1 MNATKE
7 VQLLEDSKVK
17 LTIRVPTDD
26 VRKQYD
32 DILKEYTQK
41 AHLKGFRPGKVPADI
56 IVRKL
61 GPALIDQTKAEVL
74 EKSLSEAFESVEQK
88 PIPYSTPE
96 IKADEALEIG
106 KDFSFE
112 VIYDTWPVVEL
123 GPYAGLEIDQPQWE
137 ITDEDIGRE
146 LKGIQE
152 QNALFTDKESG
163 ELEKGDIA
171 NVDYVELEVGAEKE
185 GTKREAFVFEVGTGY
200 NVYKIDDD
208 ILGMKKGET
217 KVITKV
223 YPEDFETSA
232 LAGKSVSLRVTLN
245 SVKDM
250 KLPEINDELAQDISE
265 KFKTLDDLKVD
276 IRAKLEQAVKNA
288 VRSRTVSRILDS
300 IVETSKIPLPQSIV
314 DYQLE
319 NMWQEYISQMRIE
332 EKKLVELLEAQGT
345 SVASLR
351 TEWLPSAQKR
361 ARLQLVI
368 SEVAKTENIAI
379 EDNELD
385 AEIAKIAEERKVKPE
400 ELKESLSKNNLVDYM
415 KSNLRIDKLYDFLL
429 SKTTLRPGEKTK
441 VLDIL
446 QGK

>member
-17 LTIRVPTDD
+17 LTIRVPTED

-32 DILKEYTQK
+32 DILKEYTEK

-61 GPALIDQTKAEVL
+61 GPSLIDQTKSEVL

-96 IKADEALEIG
+96 IKADDALELG
-106 KDFSFE
+106 KEFAFE

-123 GPYAGLEIDQPQWE
+123 GPYTGLEIDQPQWE

-163 ELEKGDIA
+163 DLEKGNIA
-171 NVDYVELEVGAEKE
+171 NVDYGELEAGAEKP

-208 ILGMKKGET
+208 IIGMKKGET
-217 KVITKV
+217 KLVTKV

-232 LAGKSVSLRVTLN
+232 LAGKSVTLRVTLN
-245 SVKDM
+245 SIKEK

-265 KFKTLDDLKVD
+265 KFKTLEELKAD
-276 IRAKLEQAVKNA
+276 IRTKLEHAVKQN
-288 VRSRTVSRILDS
+288 VRSRTITRLLDS
-300 IVETSKIPLPQSIV
+300 IVETSKIPLPQSLV

-319 NMWQEYISQMRIE
+319 NMWQEYVSQMRID
-332 EKKLVELLEAQGT
+332 EKKLVQVLEAQGT
-345 SVASLR
+345 TMESLR

-368 SEVAKTENIAI
+368 SEVAKRESIAI
-379 EDNELD
+379 EEGELD
-385 AEIAKIAEERKVKPE
+385 AEIAKMAEERKVAPD
-400 ELKESLSKNNLVDYM
+400 ELKESLARSNLVDYM

-429 SKTTLRPGEKTK
+429 SKTTLRAGESRK